1 MRAGGIQPPY
11 KVATLCQTARAAAGR
26 VRPPL
31 EILMSSGMRVLAA
44 AALLAS
50 SGGVAAQAESA
61 ADFYRERTITAVV
74 GFEAGS
80 GNDLLTRLV
89 TKFMREKIPGT
100 PTIVVQNMPG
110 AGGLR
115 AANYLY
121 KVAPH
126 DGSALGFIGRGNL
139 LTPLLDPKSA
149 QFDVHKLNWIG
160 SASRT
165 VMLGVSWHASPVK
178 SLDDA
183 KTHELIVGSPSAT
196 SEGTRLALLYN
207 ATIGTKFKIVTGYP
221 EPQLVIAMERGE
233 IAGQIGLSYDSLLTT
248 HRDWIDQ
255 KRFNFLLQ
263 SGFKKD
269 ERLAN
274 VPLAVDAAK
283 SPADK
288 ELMKFL
294 FSIYEVARPFVA
306 PPDVPAERI
315 GALRQAFIA
324 AVHDPRFLAEAAKA
338 RIEIVDPV
346 GSDRMTAVIEKAY
359 ATPAPIVERARK
371 IVASRP

>member
-1 MRAGGIQPPY
+1 MTFMS
-11 KVATLCQTARAAAGR
+11 VLATVTLLT
-26 VRPPL
+26 L
-31 EILMSSGMRVLAA
+31 SSGSAVP
-44 AALLAS
+44 
-50 SGGVAAQAESA
+50 AESA
-61 ADFYRERTITAVV
+61 ADFYRGRTMTAVV

-89 TKFMREKIPGT
+89 AKFMREKIPGT

-121 KVAPH
+121 KVAPR
-126 DGSALGFIGRGNL
+126 DGGTFGFIGRGNL
-139 LTPLLDPKSA
+139 LTPLLEPKSA
-149 QFDVHKLNWIG
+149 QFDVHTFSWIG

-183 KTHELIVGSPSAT
+183 KSRELIVGSPSAT

-207 ATIGTKFKIVTGYP
+207 ATIGTKFKVVTGYP
-221 EPQLVIAMERGE
+221 EPQLVMSMERGE

-263 SGFKKD
+263 SGFQKD
-269 ERLAN
+269 RRLAD
-274 VPLAVDAAK
+274 VPLAVDAART
-283 SPADK
+283 PADK
-288 ELMKFL
+288 DVMEFL
-294 FSIYEVARPFVA
+294 FSIYEIARPFVA
-306 PPDVPAERI
+306 PPGMAAERI
-315 GALRQAFIA
+315 SALRHAFSA
-324 AVHDPRFLAEAAKA
+324 TMRDPQFLAEAAKS
-338 RIEIVDPV
+338 RIEIVDPID
-346 GSDRMTAVIEKAY
+346 SERMTAVIEKAY
-359 ATPAPIVERARK
+359 ATPAPIIERARE
-371 IVASRP
+371 ITAARP